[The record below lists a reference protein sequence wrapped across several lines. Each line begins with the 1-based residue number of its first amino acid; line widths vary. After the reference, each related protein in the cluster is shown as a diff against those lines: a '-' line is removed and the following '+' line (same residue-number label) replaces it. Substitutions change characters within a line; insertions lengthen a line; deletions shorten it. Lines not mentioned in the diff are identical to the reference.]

1 MVLMAH
7 KVHKVCKVYLV
18 TFTNLFR
25 SIQSSIIVFDII
37 LGTQGAQGAQGA
49 QGSQGAQGDQGFPG
63 VMGYNGTTGNI
74 THVTRLLWSSSGMV
88 NVSRCSR

>member
-37 LGTQGAQGAQGA
+37 LGAQGA